1 MIFPFLVVREFAN
14 MWSDIGITNGLNNTR
29 MHHERGQKSE
39 IGDRMV
45 KLFPLSAVLREMADR
60 GDI

>member
-1 MIFPFLVVREFAN
+1 MSGA
-14 MWSDIGITNGLNNTR
+14 
-29 MHHERGQKSE
+29 QKSE

-45 KLFPLSAVLREMADR
+45 KRFPLYLRVLREMADR